1 MYENAVILSLKIK
14 DREAFERSLCQLKEF
29 YINTWFVSPTT
40 IDFMIHPCQAMFSCY
55 FNIWTILSLDAGN
68 IFQYIIIAKHK
79 DTIYCILV
87 CYLQYVF
94 LVI

>member
-1 MYENAVILSLKIK
+1 MCSKLVQFSFVRCDWFLNFTGAIYENAVILILKIK

-55 FNIWTILSLDAGN
+55 FNI
-68 IFQYIIIAKHK
+68 
-79 DTIYCILV
+79 
-87 CYLQYVF
+87 
-94 LVI
+94 